1 MYYIISVVPT
11 TTQAIMG
18 ETLLLATQ
26 TVQIMGRLLYRT
38 QDQSR
43 RLRGPE
49 TTSDGA
55 IQKDPI
61 CGNRKVTLVKTT
73 DNHTIVHPETVQT
86 TKEVNI
92 MATATMKRMAVVA
105 MVEGVEETTTMTDD
119 PQTAAASGAVVG
131 MVVEEE
137 VFTTDDAR
145 IVTDSTVEMVRFE
158 TAGAATSV
166 VEISGA
172 IETAKSSWQAWIS
185 MLCWTN

>member
-1 MYYIISVVPT
+1 
-11 TTQAIMG
+11 
-18 ETLLLATQ
+18 
-26 TVQIMGRLLYRT
+26 
-38 QDQSR
+38 
-43 RLRGPE
+43 
-49 TTSDGA
+49 
-55 IQKDPI
+55 
-61 CGNRKVTLVKTT
+61 
-73 DNHTIVHPETVQT
+73 
-86 TKEVNI
+86 